1 MNPNALS
8 QSSTSLKPKPEN
20 AQDDAGTATT
30 GAVTFSSRYS
40 VLAASRAGSEHD
52 GKEENNQDFFDF
64 RITNENLFLAV
75 CDGLGSCKHS
85 RKGAELVVDLALKFL
100 KHHNWQKPFDSQ
112 AREFIAKAQNE
123 IETVAVKSGFAA
135 REMACTL
142 LAFAVCDNQYRTMQL
157 GDGFIVTRFS
167 SDAEY
172 EMLFPCMEKEYAND
186 TMPVTHAKAITSLR
200 TREGFHVPH
209 FICLSSDGL
218 ERQAIKQIYT
228 PDEQAHPDFFNFL
241 IDDVLPYGQERLQMY
256 LSLPFWDKH
265 TNDDRTLVCAWLSK
279 LESNV
284 PIKSMHDPA
293 PL

>member
-1 MNPNALS
+1 MNPNTPS
-8 QSSTSLKPKPEN
+8 QSSTSLKPKAEN
-20 AQDDAGTATT
+20 TQGSVDIASVLESVPSPA
-30 GAVTFSSRYS
+30 RYT

-64 RITNENLFLAV
+64 RTNGNLFLAV

-85 RKGAELVVDLALKFL
+85 RKGAEMVVDLTLKFL
-100 KHHNWQKPFDSQ
+100 EHHNWQKPFEDQ
-112 AREFIAKAQNE
+112 ARNFITKVQNE
-123 IETVAVKSGFAA
+123 IETVAAKSGFAA

-157 GDGFIVTRFS
+157 GDGFIVARFS
-167 SDAEY
+167 SAAEY

-186 TMPVTHAKAITSLR
+186 TMPVTHAKAATLLR
-200 TREGFHVPH
+200 TREGFHMPN

-228 PDEQAHPDFFNFL
+228 PDERAHPGFFNFL

-279 LESNV
+279 LESNA